1 MTLASRSSGKVVVVG
16 ISAAGTG
23 YTAPPTISFS
33 GGGGTGVAAVA
44 HMAGTQVESVV
55 ITNHGT
61 GYTTAPSVGFSGGG
75 GTGAA
80 ATAGVA
86 AGSLLPMT
94 FFQGRS
100 GEVYGVDGAGRGL
113 RIDCGATSAIPVGV
127 QKPSLAPAVTA
138 SSTATG
144 KYVAAVQ
151 LVRRGIGY
159 HATPT
164 ITISGGTPT
173 SPATA
178 RAVMND
184 GRLDAIL
191 VEDAGKGYVSAPTV
205 SIGGGFA
212 AEATFGVQVSGR
224 VDAVRIL
231 AGGTGYTSNATT
243 TPAVVFGNTQGLTL
257 AHAVPLIDE
266 LGRISTIQVLYSGS
280 GATATGVTAKITGGS
295 GSLAALAV
303 DMRYTVT
310 GATVITGGSSHSVPP
325 ILTFRPAVADPS
337 GSGAEAVATVSGG
350 VVTGVT
356 VTAGGDYALPPTL
369 VIEDTRG
376 EALAVLAPP
385 LRGTYFCAVRYVDE
399 SRNAVSSI
407 SDITEAKS
415 PDGSDSL
422 AWSFTHTNV
431 DDRVTA
437 MELWRTS
444 ANQAVLLY
452 RVATIKKTD
461 PEWAGGYTDSL
472 PDHQL
477 LDAERAGYAMLPVTL
492 PNGALNARRFGVLPG
507 NYAVGVMFQ
516 DRAWFAVDT
525 TGAAPN
531 SLLFSEVDEPESVPF
546 ENELVLQEN
555 AGERDS
561 IVTLIPLGGEML
573 IAQTGH
579 LYSLRYVAQPVIDA
593 SFTLVAYR
601 GVLNSRCAAVMGGV
615 AFFADS
621 YGVYAFDGSQEKP
634 LSAAVDNYWRDGI
647 IDFSKSH
654 LFHVSTDY
662 DNKVIRFHYCTAS
675 DTEPVRALC
684 HCLATEAW
692 WEEEY
697 PTAIT
702 AAAPAVIAGRRTR
715 VFGTSAGGFFK
726 TSGTSDSAGSIAW
739 RYRSGNMRLN
749 NDPSRSIGIV
759 YDPTASSSPLN
770 LSLHYNGST
779 AARTNAVA
787 SDRGTGFVSTAGQT
801 QAVLDMG
808 STRSSL
814 GPATGYAQ
822 AMFSG
827 RLDPRSS
834 GTDRHV
840 AIGLSGTQAS
850 SPVKLHGVTIEG
862 VS

>member
-16 ISAAGTG
+16 MSAAGTG
-23 YTAPPTISFS
+23 YTAPPTIAFS

-61 GYTTAPSVGFSGGG
+61 GYTTAPSVSFSGGG

-86 AGSLLPMT
+86 TGSLLPMT

-100 GEVYGVDGAGRGL
+100 GEVYGVDGAGRGV
-113 RIDCGATSAIPVGV
+113 RIDCGATAAIDMGV

-138 SSTATG
+138 SSTVTG
-144 KYVAAVQ
+144 KHVAAMQ
-151 LVRRGIGY
+151 LVRPGIGY
-159 HATPT
+159 HSTPSIT
-164 ITISGGTPT
+164 ITGGTPT
-173 SPATA
+173 EPARA
-178 RAVMND
+178 RAVMNN
-184 GRLDAIL
+184 GRIESIVL
-191 VEDAGKGYVSAPTV
+191 EEHGKGYQAPPV
-205 SIGGGFA
+205 IGFSGGFPSDP
-212 AEATFGVQVSGR
+212 TLGVNVSGR
-224 VDAVRIL
+224 VDSVALID
-231 AGGTGYTSNATT
+231 GGTGYASNALT
-243 TPAVVFGNTQGLTL
+243 TPAVVFSTAQGLTK
-257 AHAVPLIDE
+257 AYAVPLVDE
-266 LGRISTIQVLYSGS
+266 LGRISAVQVLAAGTGATTTGVTAVITGGGGS
-280 GATATGVTAKITGGS
+280 GATLSVNMRYTATGVTVVSGGTEN
-295 GSLAALAV
+295 V
-303 DMRYTVT
+303 
-310 GATVITGGSSHSVPP
+310 VPP
-325 ILTFRPAVADPS
+325 VLTFSPHPTDATGFGGIAICGVA
-337 GSGAEAVATVSGG
+337 GGTVSGATL
-350 VVTGVT
+350 VS
-356 VTAGGDYALPPTL
+356 GGDYAMPPTCS
-369 VIEDTRG
+369 VDDTRA
-376 EALAVLAPP
+376 EALAVLEPT
-385 LRGTYFCAVRYVDE
+385 LRGTYFCAVRYVDAA
-399 SRNAVSSI
+399 RNTVSSI
-407 SDITEAKS
+407 SDIAEVDVI
-415 PDGSDSL
+415 DGSDSL
-422 AWSFTHTNV
+422 AWSFTHASV
-431 DDRVTA
+431 DARVTA

-444 ANQAVLLY
+444 ANQAVLMY
-452 RVATIKKTD
+452 RVATIQKSD
-461 PEWAGGYTDSL
+461 AAWSAGYTDTT
-472 PDHQL
+472 PDHLL
-477 LDAERAGYAMLPVTL
+477 LDAERDGYAMMPVTL

-531 SLLFSEVDEPESVPF
+531 SLMFSEVDEPESVPF

-561 IVTLIPLGGEML
+561 IVTLIPLGAEML

-593 SFTLVAYR
+593 SFALVAYR
-601 GVLNSRCAAVMGGV
+601 GVLNSRCAAVLGGV

-662 DNKVIRFHYCTAS
+662 DTKVIRFHYCKS
-675 DTEPVRALC
+675 GDTEPVRALC

-697 PTAIT
+697 PTAVT
-702 AAAPAVIAGRRTR
+702 ASAPAVIAGRRTK
-715 VFGTSAGGFFK
+715 VYGTGGGGFFK
-726 TSGTSDSAGSIAW
+726 SSGTSDSAGSISW
-739 RYRSGNMRLN
+739 LYRSGNMRLN
-749 NDPSRSIGIV
+749 NDPSRSVGVV

-770 LSLHYNGST
+770 LSLHYNGSAT
-779 AARTNAVA
+779 ARTNAVA
-787 SDRGTGFVSTAGQT
+787 SDRGTGFISTAGQT
-801 QAVLDMG
+801 QAVLDMA

-840 AIGLSGTQAS
+840 AIGLAGTQSS

>member
-1 MTLASRSSGKVVVVG
+1 MTLATRTSGGVVTVG

-23 YTAPPTISFS
+23 YTAP
-33 GGGGTGVAAVA
+33 
-44 HMAGTQVESVV
+44 
-55 ITNHGT
+55 
-61 GYTTAPSVGFSGGG
+61 PSVGFSGGG

-80 ATAGVA
+80 AVAHMAGTQVESIVITNHGTGYSSAPSVSLSGGGGTGAAATAAVFSGT
-86 AGSLLPMT
+86 LLPMS

-100 GEVYGVDGAGRGL
+100 GEVYGVDGAGRGI
-113 RIDCGATSAIPVGV
+113 RIDCGATQAINIGV
-127 QKPSLAPAVTA
+127 QKPQLAPVITA
-138 SSTATG
+138 ATTVTG

-178 RAVMND
+178 RAVMSN
-184 GRLDAIL
+184 GRVDAII
-191 VEDAGKGYVSAPTV
+191 VEESGAGYQAQPAVAIT
-205 SIGGGFA
+205 GGFA
-212 AEATFGVQVSGR
+212 DDATFGVTVSGK
-224 VDAVRIL
+224 VDAVPIL
-231 AGGTGYTSNATT
+231 NGGTGYISNATT
-243 TPAVVFGNTQGLTL
+243 TPTVVFSTAQGLTK
-257 AHAVPLIDE
+257 AHAVPLVDE
-266 LGRISTIQVLYSGS
+266 LGRISTIQILAAGT
-280 GATATGVTAKITGGS
+280 GATTTGVTAMITGGS
-295 GSLAALAV
+295 GSGATLAV

-310 GATVITGGSSHSVPP
+310 GATVLTGGTKHSVAPV
-325 ILTFRPAVADPS
+325 LTFRPDPADATGFGGQAS
-337 GSGAEAVATVSGG
+337 ATVANR

-356 VTAGGDYALPPTL
+356 VIAGGDYALPPSL
-369 VIEDTRG
+369 IIGDTRA
-376 EALAVLAPP
+376 EAEAVLEPV
-385 LRGTYFCAVRYVDE
+385 LRGTYFCAVRYVDQD
-399 SRNAVSSI
+399 RNSVSSI
-407 SDITEAKS
+407 SDLTEVKVI
-415 PDGSDSL
+415 DGSDSL
-422 AWSFTHTNV
+422 SWSFTHTAV
-431 DDRVTA
+431 DTRVTA

-461 PEWAGGYTDSL
+461 PAWSAGYTDTLSDRSL
-472 PDHQL
+472 I
-477 LDAERAGYAMLPVTL
+477 DAERDGYAMMPVTL
-492 PNGALNARRFGVLPG
+492 PSGALNARRFGVLPG

-516 DRAWFAVDT
+516 DRAWFAADT
-525 TGAAPN
+525 SGNAPN
-531 SLLFSEVDEPESVPF
+531 SLMFSEVDEPESVPF
-546 ENELVLQEN
+546 ENEIVLQEN

-561 IVTLIPLGGEML
+561 IVTLVPLGGEML

-615 AFFADS
+615 AFLADS
-621 YGVYAFDGSQEKP
+621 YGMYAFDGSQEKP

-662 DNKVIRFHYCTAS
+662 DTKIVRFHYCKSGDS
-675 DTEPVRALC
+675 DPTRALC

-697 PTAIT
+697 PAAVTAS
-702 AAAPAVIAGRRTR
+702 APAVMAGRRSK
-715 VFGTSAGGFFK
+715 VFGTGAGGFFK
-726 TSGTSDSAGSIAW
+726 ASGTSDTAGSISW
-739 RYRSGNMRLN
+739 LYRSGNMVLN
-749 NDPSRSIGIV
+749 KDPSRSIGFV
-759 YDPTASSSPLN
+759 YTPTATTAPLR

-787 SDRGTGFVSTAGQT
+787 SDQGAGFVSAAGAT

-822 AMFSG
+822 AMFAG
-827 RLDPRSS
+827 RLDPRSA
-834 GTDRHV
+834 GADRHV
-840 AIGLSGTQAS
+840 AIGMAGTQSA
-850 SPVKLHGVTIEG
+850 SPVKIHGVTVEG
-862 VS
+862 VG

>member
-16 ISAAGTG
+16 MSAAGTG
-23 YTAPPTISFS
+23 YTAPPTIAFS
-33 GGGGTGVAAVA
+33 GGGGAGAAAVA

-61 GYTTAPSVGFSGGG
+61 GYTTAPSVSFSGGG

-86 AGSLLPMT
+86 AGSLLPMA

-113 RIDCGATSAIPVGV
+113 RIDCGAASAIDIGV

-138 SSTATG
+138 SSTVTG
-144 KYVAAVQ
+144 KHVAAIQ
-151 LVRRGIGY
+151 LVRSGIGY
-159 HATPT
+159 HATPAIT
-164 ITISGGTPT
+164 ITGGTPT
-173 SPATA
+173 DAAKA
-178 RAVMND
+178 RAVMNN
-184 GRLDAIL
+184 GRIESVVL
-191 VEDAGKGYVSAPTV
+191 EEHGKGYKAAPTV
-205 SIGGGFA
+205 GFTGGFA
-212 AEATFGVQVSGR
+212 SDPTFGVTVSGR
-224 VDAVRIL
+224 VDSVPIIS
-231 AGGTGYTSNATT
+231 GGTGYSSNATT
-243 TPAVVFGNTQGLTL
+243 TPTVVFSTAQGLTK
-257 AHAVPLIDE
+257 AYAVPLVDE
-266 LGRISTIQVLYSGS
+266 LGRISAIQVLASGTGATTTGVTAIITGGGGS
-280 GATATGVTAKITGGS
+280 GATLAVNMRYTATGVTVSGAGTLNVVAPVLTITPDKDDPTGFGGIAICGVTGG
-295 GSLAALAV
+295 
-303 DMRYTVT
+303 TVT
-310 GATVITGGSSHSVPP
+310 GAT
-325 ILTFRPAVADPS
+325 LL
-337 GSGAEAVATVSGG
+337 
-350 VVTGVT
+350 
-356 VTAGGDYALPPTL
+356 AGGDYALPPTCG
-369 VIEDTRG
+369 VEDTRA
-376 EALAVLAPP
+376 EALAVLEPT
-385 LRGTYFCAVRYVDE
+385 LRGTYYCAIRYVDE
-399 SRNAVSSI
+399 ARNTVSSI
-407 SDITEAKS
+407 SDITEVKVI
-415 PDGSDSL
+415 DGTDSL
-422 AWSFTHTNV
+422 AWSFTHSNV
-431 DDRVTA
+431 DARVTA

-461 PEWAGGYTDSL
+461 AAWSAGYTDTT
-472 PDHQL
+472 PDHLL
-477 LDAERAGYAMLPVTL
+477 LDADRAEYSLMPVTL
-492 PNGALNARRFGVLPG
+492 PNGAINARRFGVLPA

-531 SLLFSEVDEPESVPF
+531 SLMFSEVDEPESVPF

-555 AGERDS
+555 AGERDN

-593 SFTLVAYR
+593 SFMLVAYR

-621 YGVYAFDGSQEKP
+621 YGVYAFDGAQEKP
-634 LSAAVDNYWRDGI
+634 LSAAVDNYWRDGV

-662 DNKVIRFHYCTAS
+662 DTKVIRFHYCTS
-675 DTEPVRALC
+675 GDSEPVRALC

-697 PTAIT
+697 PTAVT
-702 AAAPAVIAGRRTR
+702 ASAPAVVAGRRSK
-715 VFGTSAGGFFK
+715 VYGTGGGGFFK
-726 TSGTSDSAGSIAW
+726 ATGTSDSAGSISW
-739 RYRSGNMRLN
+739 LYRSGNMRLN
-749 NDPSRSIGIV
+749 NDPSRSIGVV
-759 YDPTASSSPLN
+759 YDPTTTSTPLR

-787 SDRGTGFVSTAGQT
+787 SDRGTGFASTAGQT
-801 QAVLDMG
+801 QAVLDMA

-840 AIGLSGTQAS
+840 AVGFAGTQSAAQ
-850 SPVKLHGVTIEG
+850 VKLHSVTVEG